1 MELHVTTALNGNS
14 RRAPCAFQEKLE
26 LRHCLPLLWCIW
38 NLLPG
43 GDNAARALAVATVSG
58 YTELQR
64 ASIPAAAAGMHRAP
78 EDGLWSYT
86 HTYPAPLAEVC
97 GVLHSLAV
105 CLPPYFY

>member
-1 MELHVTTALNGNS
+1 METAEVLS
-14 RRAPCAFQEKLE
+14 VRQFSCAFQEKLE
-26 LRHCLPLLWCIW
+26 LRYCLPSLWCIW

-43 GDNAARALAVATVSG
+43 GNNAAHALAVATVSG

-78 EDGLWSYT
+78 EDGLWSYA
-86 HTYPAPLAEVC
+86 HMYPAPLAEVC
-97 GVLHSLAV
+97 GVLNSLAV